1 MNLRKTV
8 ATQSELEAALRDA
21 AEGVVASPLV
31 EIVGALPTDPMDDA
45 VTAPFNYD
53 TGLTRG
59 SFRKSGSVAA

>member
-21 AEGVVASPLV
+21 AEGVVASPL